1 MTVACFSQ
9 RYHLDLY
16 AHCSPR
22 AIDNYY
28 VIHRSA
34 TGTVSVNSKIEKAV
48 DITCYR
54 LKYLCTRTHAR
65 TDVQG
70 SASCGVRVFTEN
82 VPPMPSTLSP
92 VELFCVLLHLV
103 GLSLMCNLGNCPYC
117 VAIEELTDLLVVGR
131 IHNCSYCYKL
141 TWLIYLS
148 HFSEGHVTLTSV
160 EIKVK
165 DKDRVCT
172 HGLV

>member
-1 MTVACFSQ
+1 MIF
-9 RYHLDLY
+9 L
-16 AHCSPR
+16 R

-28 VIHRSA
+28 VIHSTA
-34 TGTVSVNSKIEKAV
+34 TGTVSGNSKIEKAV

-54 LKYLCTRTHAR
+54 LKYLCTHTHVR

-82 VPPMPSTLSP
+82 VPPMPSTRSP

-117 VAIEELTDLLVVGR
+117 VAIEELTDLLVVVR

-148 HFSEGHVTLTSV
+148 HTSEGHVTLTSV